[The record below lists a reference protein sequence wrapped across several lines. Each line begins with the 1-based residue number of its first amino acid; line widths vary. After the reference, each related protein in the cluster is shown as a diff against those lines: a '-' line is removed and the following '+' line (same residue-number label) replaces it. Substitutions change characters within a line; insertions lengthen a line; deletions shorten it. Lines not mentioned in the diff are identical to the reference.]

1 MCCCAASES
10 VYVDTIAPM
19 FGLDHNCP
27 IWIVKKDG
35 NIAVWPCGGTF
46 SGPQVT
52 VGAVYEVK
60 GQSEPKPTSESPLLS
75 SPFGAYVHPP
85 YSGSMRPNSLVTPVH
100 PSLKRKKGW
109 TKTVVVVSLKKRWLS
124 GKRKFQS
131 GVTHVSLY
139 TSSPCT
145 VRKVTDVSRKLA
157 LI

>member
-60 GQSEPKPTSESPLLS
+60 GQSEPKPTSESPLSLWS
-75 SPFGAYVHPP
+75 IRAPTLLRIDAAELFGDSGAPFSEEEEGMDQDC
-85 YSGSMRPNSLVTPVH
+85 G
-100 PSLKRKKGW
+100 G
-109 TKTVVVVSLKKRWLS
+109 
-124 GKRKFQS
+124 
-131 GVTHVSLY
+131 GV
-139 TSSPCT
+139 
-145 VRKVTDVSRKLA
+145 A
-157 LI
+157 